1 MKRWKW
7 ITLGAIGLAQCIQP
21 DRSVP
26 ATDPDQGF
34 VAMTNPSPE
43 IAATLRVACYDCHSN
58 ETRYPWY
65 AYITPVNWWVQESH
79 VDHGRHHFNMDEW
92 GSHSAE
98 DRAEVAEEAVEM
110 LKKGEMPLPSYTWL
124 HADARL
130 TDEERSALAAAF
142 QALQHP

>member
-7 ITLGAIGLAQCIQP
+7 ISLGVIGLAQCIQP

-26 ATDPDQGF
+26 VTDPEQGF
-34 VAMTNPSPE
+34 LVMTKPSPE
-43 IAATLRVACYDCHSN
+43 IINTLRAACADCHSN

-65 AYITPVNWWVQESH
+65 AYVTPVNWWVQESH

-92 GSHSAE
+92 GSYSAE

-110 LKKGEMPLPSYTWL
+110 LKKNEMPLPSYAWL
-124 HADARL
+124 HGDAML
-130 TDEERSALAAAF
+130 SEVDKEALIVF
-142 QALQHP
+142 FDGLR